1 MHCYTRIGMELI
13 GLRQDGL
20 GLDGRHGIKTT
31 GHIYILA
38 LGHNLIRIV
47 HYRPTAHAFPLPP
60 FLFYTLFNLAD
71 RKSPPCRCW
80 SQMAHDGPDI
90 P

>member
-1 MHCYTRIGMELI
+1 MQCYTRIGMELI

-38 LGHNLIRIV
+38 LGHILIRIV
-47 HYRPTAHAFPLPP
+47 HYRPAAHAFSSTSFSVLYVIQ
-60 FLFYTLFNLAD
+60 F
-71 RKSPPCRCW
+71 
-80 SQMAHDGPDI
+80 G
-90 P
+90 